1 MDGENLND
9 NVRPSVEVIEV
20 SGEWLVRV
28 VEEHQELT
36 RSFDREWYAL
46 VFAESQRLRLGLSEV
61 TRS

>member
-9 NVRPSVEVIEV
+9 NVRPSVEVVEV

-46 VFAESQRLRLGLSEV
+46 VFAEASDYG
-61 TRS
+61 